1 MKISLFKIIGFIL
14 TVFIAINISYAN
26 VSATIDRTH
35 LEKGETAQLVLQL
48 DNFDSKPDLSVL
60 DKNFIVYNT
69 STSSK
74 TTIINGK
81 KSVQYEMIITLMPN
95 KSGNLT
101 IPAIKIG
108 SQSTKAIQIKVDKPL
123 SNEEETKYNDLFA
136 IGTLATTKSYVNVPV
151 LYTLKFYYSTPILSL
166 QAKPFQIKNSEIR
179 QTSHRVVYQ
188 KKVNGRMYD
197 VLEESLLIVP
207 HSTGKINIPAMV
219 LQVTMPNGFGQL
231 GAKTEYVST
240 KPISLNIAPIPDNV
254 DIQDWFPASNVS
266 LTDNWSQEIDIKEG
280 ELVTRT
286 IKITADNVLS
296 DDIPKLE
303 FEATDGFNIYA
314 EKPKLEDIENSGKLI
329 GVATYKIGYMPIKQG
344 EVTVPDVKLKWYD
357 VDTHKSKVAKVATK
371 KFNIQK
377 GNLSNVNP
385 LGSPIPDTQIIHK
398 KVVDPFW
405 RNIAIFFIILWF
417 ITLLLLLKCKFT
429 KFRKSSYDDSVKSV
443 APKGSE
449 SLKEIKKACS
459 NKDNIAL
466 QKALINWASLKFD
479 SEIFSLLDIA
489 DLMPQL
495 LPLLK
500 NLNAA
505 IYANKSFNQ
514 YKELLELVDSVNKE
528 QKILQSAKLIKDL
541 YE

>member
-14 TVFIAINISYAN
+14 TLFIAINISYAN

-69 STSSK
+69 STSNK
-74 TTIINGK
+74 TTVINGK

-101 IPAIKIG
+101 IPAIKVG
-108 SQSTKAIQIKVDKPL
+108 NQSTKPIRIKVDKSL
-123 SNEEETKYNDLFA
+123 SNEEETKYDDFFA
-136 IGTLATTKSYVNVPV
+136 IGMLATTKSYVNVPV
-151 LYTLKFYYSTPILSL
+151 LYTLKFYYSTPVLSL

-197 VLEESLLIVP
+197 VLEENLLIIP
-207 HSTGKINIPAMV
+207 RSTGKTNVPAMV
-219 LQVTMPNGFGQL
+219 LQVTKPNGFGQL
-231 GAKTEYVST
+231 GAKTEYIST
-240 KPISLNIAPIPDNV
+240 KPLSLNIAPIPDNV

-266 LTDNWSQEIDIKEG
+266 LTDNWSQEIGIKEG

-286 IKITADNVLS
+286 IKITADDVLS
-296 DDIPKLE
+296 DDIPKLK
-303 FEATDGFNIYA
+303 FESTDGFNIYA
-314 EKPKLEDIENSGKLI
+314 EKPKLEDIENSGKLT

-344 EVTVPDVKLKWYD
+344 EATVPDVKLKWYD
-357 VDTHKSKVAKVATK
+357 VDTHKSKVAKIAAK

-377 GNLSNVNP
+377 GNLSNINL
-385 LGSPIPDTQIIHK
+385 LGSSVPNTKIVHE

-405 RNIAIFFIILWF
+405 RNVAIFFIILWF
-417 ITLLLLLKCKFT
+417 ITLLLLLKCKF
-429 KFRKSSYDDSVKSV
+429 RKPSYHDNVKSV
-443 APKGSE
+443 APRESG

-459 NKDNIAL
+459 NNDNIAL

-479 SEIFSLLDIA
+479 SEIFSLLEIA

-514 YKELLELVDSVNKE
+514 YKELLELVGSVNKK
-528 QKILQSAKLIKDL
+528 QKTYQSAKLIKGL
-541 YE
+541 YEK